1 MCNGCQHST
10 HEKPK
15 ALLIDNAL
23 RTTTLDAALTLPA
36 AELYTFATDWEG
48 VRVKGKWFLN
58 TAVRKTTVRE
68 YHIVNVKAE
77 PLDVMVLCQEYE
89 SITPGYRMNKR
100 HWISIQPGTDAT
112 EALIQELVTDSYLLV
127 VSSLPHTERPVD
139 PATFETKS

>member
-1 MCNGCQHST
+1 MCDGCQHST

-23 RTTTLDAALTLPA
+23 RTTTLDAALALPA

-68 YHIVNVKAE
+68 TTLSMSKQNHLTLWCCAKNTN
-77 PLDVMVLCQEYE
+77 PSRL
-89 SITPGYRMNKR
+89 
-100 HWISIQPGTDAT
+100 AT
-112 EALIQELVTDSYLLV
+112 A
-127 VSSLPHTERPVD
+127 
-139 PATFETKS
+139 

>member
-1 MCNGCQHST
+1 MVPQHRCT
-10 HEKPK
+10 
-15 ALLIDNAL
+15 
-23 RTTTLDAALTLPA
+23 
-36 AELYTFATDWEG
+36 
-48 VRVKGKWFLN
+48 
-58 TAVRKTTVRE
+58 KTTVRE